1 MQSVFPARDALAE
14 ARQAAYCPAMADGS
28 STDIQRQQPQE
39 SVRPANTLRGI
50 FYGALAAFGWAAGL
64 VAARHGVRSGLTPAD
79 LVFYRFSLFG
89 LLLLPFVFR
98 NGVGTPGGLNWGR
111 ALALTFTGGLITAFC
126 SNSGFLFVPLGH
138 GAVIQP
144 SSASLAGLVLTALV
158 LGERLPFT
166 RVIGAFGI
174 VVGLIVFGG
183 ESVATI
189 GREGI
194 FGDLLFVTAGSAY
207 ALFGVL
213 LAKWRT
219 EPVRATA
226 VATVLSFLIWLP
238 VHSVLFGYER
248 MIAGGLQENLLQFVA
263 QGILAGAPAMYF
275 FTRTVGILG
284 PARAAVFPALV
295 PGFAL
300 LIGYLTLGEIPTMP
314 QLVGFSIVM
323 VAFALVQRR

>member
-1 MQSVFPARDALAE
+1 LW
-14 ARQAAYCPAMADGS
+14 
-28 STDIQRQQPQE
+28 
-39 SVRPANTLRGI
+39 GI
-50 FYGALAAFGWAAGL
+50 LFGVLAAFGWAAGL
-64 VAARHGVRSGLTPAD
+64 VAARHGVHAGLTPAD
-79 LVFYRFSLFG
+79 LVLYRFGFFG

-98 NGVGTPGGLNWGR
+98 GGFGAPGEMSWGR
-111 ALALTFTGGLITAFC
+111 ALALTFTGGLITALC

-144 SSASLAGLVLTALV
+144 SSASLAGLVLTAVV
-158 LGERLPFT
+158 LGERLQLT

-174 VVGLIVFGG
+174 VAGLIIFGG

-207 ALFGVL
+207 AVFGVL
-213 LAKWRT
+213 LAKWRKD
-219 EPVRATA
+219 PLRATA
-226 VATVLSFLIWLP
+226 VATSLSFLIWLP
-238 VHSVLFGYER
+238 VHATVFGFSR
-248 MIAGGLQENLLQFVA
+248 MLDVGLSENLLQFVA

-275 FTRTVGILG
+275 FTRTVAILG

-300 LIGYLTLGEIPTMP
+300 LIGFLVLGEIPTMP

>member
-1 MQSVFPARDALAE
+1 MANGSAAEVQRKQSL
-14 ARQAAYCPAMADGS
+14 
-28 STDIQRQQPQE
+28 E

-64 VAARHGVRSGLTPAD
+64 VAARHGVQSGLTPAD

-89 LLLLPFVFR
+89 LLLLPYVFH
-98 NGVGTPGGLNWGR
+98 GGLGAPGGLGWGR

-144 SSASLAGLVLTALV
+144 SSASLAGLMLTALV
-158 LGERLPFT
+158 LGERLHLT

-174 VVGLIVFGG
+174 VAGLVVFGG

-213 LAKWRT
+213 LAKWRV

-226 VATVLSFLIWLP
+226 VATVLSFLVWLP
-238 VHSVLFGYER
+238 VHAVFSGYER
-248 MIAGGLQENLLQFVA
+248 MLGAGLQENLLQFVA

-300 LIGYLTLGEIPTMP
+300 LIGFFALGEIPTTP

-323 VAFALVQRR
+323 IAFALVQRR